1 MARAKKAEALQ
12 EEGPQF
18 DVTYDG
24 MPGADKVTDEEAS
37 PFSEDLSFGLD
48 GDGNPVEEPK
58 EETESE
64 EVEEEPTDQTEG
76 DEPEEEAPAETDDT
90 PEDGDEGG
98 ESAEEPVEE
107 EVAEADNEQDE
118 QAEVEEK
125 KKAPMVPKSRLDEVL
140 AKQKALQ
147 KQLDEQ
153 ATQQAQAQAEAPQY
167 EFDKKEVEY
176 QQLVLD
182 GETEKAT
189 ALRTEIRNA
198 EREQTMF
205 EVQQKMGQTVQQSQE
220 AIQLQTTAQL
230 IQEQYP
236 ILDENSQDYNKEK
249 ADEVIDLRDAFIVQG
264 YQAPDALTKAT
275 KYVMAGSTTEVV
287 QETAPSAKPTAV
299 AQKKKKATVKKK
311 IEASQSQP
319 PDLQGQGNAERGEG
333 TLDVNAL
340 SEDEFNALPEETLRR
355 LRGDFG

>member
-1 MARAKKAEALQ
+1 MARAKTEAPQ
-12 EEGPQF
+12 EEAGLL
-18 DVTYDG
+18 DVTFDG
-24 MPGADKVTDEEAS
+24 IPGADKLTEKDAA
-37 PFSEDLSFGLD
+37 PFVEDLSFDLD
-48 GDGNPVEEPK
+48 LEGNPK
-58 EETESE
+58 EEADSE
-64 EVEEEPTDQTEG
+64 EVEEDTTDQAEG
-76 DEPEEEAPAETDDT
+76 DEPEEEAPAEVEEA
-90 PEDGDEGG
+90 PKDGDEGG
-98 ESAEEPVEE
+98 EQVEEPVEE
-107 EVAEADNEQDE
+107 TATAEFDE
-118 QAEVEEK
+118 QSGDEVEEK
-125 KKAPMVPKSRLDEVL
+125 KKSPMVPKSRLDEVL

-147 KQLDEQ
+147 KQLNEQ
-153 ATQQAQAQAEAPQY
+153 MAKEAEVQAEAPKY
-167 EFDKKEVEY
+167 EFDTKEAEY

-182 GETEKAT
+182 GESEKAT

-236 ILDENSQDYNKEK
+236 ILDENSQDYNKEM

-264 YQAPDALTKAT
+264 YQASDALTKAT
-275 KYVMAGSTTEVV
+275 KYVVAGNEPIVEATT
-287 QETAPSAKPTAV
+287 PSPKKGNGEI
-299 AQKKKKATVKKK
+299 AQKKKKATVQKK
-311 IEASQSQP
+311 IEASESQP
-319 PDLQGQGNAERGEG
+319 PDLKGQGNAERGEG

>member
-1 MARAKKAEALQ
+1 MAKAKEAEAPQ
-12 EEGPQF
+12 EEGAQF

-24 MPGADKVTDEEAS
+24 MPGADKVTNEEAS
-37 PFSEDLSFGLD
+37 PFEEDLSFGLD

-76 DEPEEEAPAETDDT
+76 DEPEEEAPAETDDS

-98 ESAEEPVEE
+98 ESTEEPVEE
-107 EVAEADNEQDE
+107 EVAAEADDGPEIED
-118 QAEVEEK
+118 K
-125 KKAPMVPKSRLDEVL
+125 KKSPMVPKSRLDEVL

-153 ATQQAQAQAEAPQY
+153 AAQQAQAQAEAPEY
-167 EFDKKEVEY
+167 EFDAKEAEY

-182 GETEKAT
+182 GEIEKAT
-189 ALRTEIRNA
+189 SLRTEIRNA

-220 AIQLQTTAQL
+220 AIQLQATAKA
-230 IQEQYP
+230 IEEQYP
-236 ILDENSQDYNKEK
+236 ILDENSQDYNNDL
-249 ADEVIDLRDAFIVQG
+249 ANEVVELRDAFIMQG
-264 YQAPDALTKAT
+264 YQAADALTKAT
-275 KYVMAGSTTEVV
+275 KYVVSGNTPEPV
-287 QETAPSAKPTAV
+287 QEAAPPKSNGAV
-299 AQKKKKATVKKK
+299 IQKKKTAAVKKK

-319 PDLQGQGNAERGEG
+319 PDLKGQGNAERGEG
-333 TLDVNAL
+333 TFDVNAL

-355 LRGDFG
+355 MRGDFG